1 MDAGAATESVSMP
14 SEETDCA
21 SVPIVAVNSRIT
33 DISVLII
40 IFITHTRRWIHEES
54 TSLSHIINNVL
65 AEFARAVADD
75 YIDND
80 WLLAVLLFELLD
92 CCLYEVVV
100 EFFSHEVDCTTAEA
114 TTHDT

>member
-1 MDAGAATESVSMP
+1 MQNP
-14 SEETDCA
+14 
-21 SVPIVAVNSRIT
+21 PRFR
-33 DISVLII
+33 L
-40 IFITHTRRWIHEES
+40 
-54 TSLSHIINNVL
+54 IINNVL

-100 EFFSHEVDCTTAEA
+100 EFVGNEVDCTTAEA
-114 TTHDT
+114 ATHYT